1 MKPFPLRLN
10 RLAGHGTFVMRRRR
24 GEPGIVEE
32 TEKEE
37 VLDQAEGALEPKS
50 SVPASFDP
58 LKQYLTEISRYP
70 LLSRAEEKAL
80 AEKVFHHKDREAARK
95 LVVSNLKLV
104 VKIALGY
111 YNTYM
116 NVRDLIQE
124 GNIGLMQAVKK
135 YNPYKGTKFSTYASF
150 WIRAYMLKF
159 IRNNWSLV
167 KVGTT
172 ENQKKLFYGL
182 EKEKRRL
189 EAKGILPVPQLLASN
204 LDVKQEEIEE
214 MERRLTLTDVS
225 LDQPAYDD
233 GDETMMDMVK
243 TEQNIEDVVEEREK
257 KKIAGRK
264 IAEFRKMLNE
274 RELYI
279 FENRIVTDEPLT
291 LQEIGDHFN
300 ISRERARQ
308 IEKGLSAKVSKHL
321 IGSGADEIARK
332 TERAAGPR

>member
-1 MKPFPLRLN
+1 LGDSKRLDD
-10 RLAGHGTFVMRRRR
+10 
-24 GEPGIVEE
+24 I
-32 TEKEE
+32 EKDE
-37 VLDQAEGALEPKS
+37 ALEERS
-50 SVPASFDP
+50 SLPASFDP
-58 LKQYLTEISRYP
+58 LKQYLTEISRHP
-70 LLSRAEEKAL
+70 LLSREQEKAL
-80 AEKVFHHKDREAARK
+80 AEKVFMYKDKDAAK
-95 LVVSNLKLV
+95 TLVLSNLKLV

-111 YNTYM
+111 YNTYT

-150 WIRAYMLKF
+150 WIRAYMLKY

-182 EKEKRRL
+182 QKEKKRL

-204 LDVKQEEIEE
+204 LDVKEEEIED
-214 MERRLTLTDVS
+214 MEKRLTLTDVS
-225 LDQPAYDD
+225 LDQPLYDE
-233 GDETMMDMVK
+233 GEETMLDMVK
-243 TEQNIEDVVEEREK
+243 TDHNVEEMVEEREK
-257 KKIAGRK
+257 KKIAAKK
-264 IAEFRKMLNE
+264 IAEFRAMLNE

-291 LQEIGDHFN
+291 LQEIGDHFG

-308 IEKGLSAKVSKHL
+308 IEKGLSDKVSKHL
-321 IGSGADEIARK
+321 IGSGSTPAGHGRE
-332 TERAAGPR
+332 TAAGG

>member
-1 MKPFPLRLN
+1 L
-10 RLAGHGTFVMRRRR
+10 
-24 GEPGIVEE
+24 EE
-32 TEKEE
+32 IDKEGFEEDQLPEEKGS
-37 VLDQAEGALEPKS
+37 L
-50 SVPASFDP
+50 PASFDP
-58 LKQYLTEISRYP
+58 LKQYLNEVSRHP
-70 LLSRAEEKAL
+70 LLTREQEKSL
-80 AEKVFHHKDREAARK
+80 AEKIFKYGDKDAART
-95 LVVSNLKLV
+95 LVLSNLKLV

-150 WIRAYMLKF
+150 WIRAYMLKY

-182 EKEKRRL
+182 QKEKRRL
-189 EAKGILPVPQLLASN
+189 EAKGILPAPQLLASN
-204 LDVKQEEIEE
+204 LDVKQEDIED
-214 MERRLTLTDVS
+214 MEKRLTLTDVS
-225 LDQPAYDD
+225 LDQPLYED
-233 GDETMMDMVK
+233 GEGTMMDVV
-243 TEQNIEDVVEEREK
+243 TSEENIEDMVEEREK
-257 KKIAGRK
+257 KKIAARK
-264 IAEFRKMLNE
+264 IADFRTMLNE

-279 FENRIVTDEPLT
+279 FEHRVMNDEPMT

-308 IEKGLSAKVSKHL
+308 IEKGLTDKVSKHL
-321 IGSGADEIARK
+321 IGSGDRS
-332 TERAAGPR
+332 GPRGKRSGAGARG